1 MSTICGELSDY
12 TYNCNFPEAGG
23 ADDEILIIPHSR
35 INRSAGDNGFAR
47 DAANP
52 HIITDIHLK
61 VGEKASVFT
70 GKRNPNALTST
81 YTILD
86 FSSGYAHG
94 ATFNIYELSPSTA
107 NSIKALDQEK
117 VLVVLRTNQ
126 TNSVGNNRYKV
137 AGANVGLYL
146 AGAAYNSNE
155 NQGVIQV
162 SLAPQGDMLEPRPI
176 EFLFATDG
184 AITAAKYESL
194 KVAAPA
200 PPVIP

>member
-35 INRSAGDNGFAR
+35 IDRTAGDNGFTR

-52 HIITDIHLK
+52 HIIRDIHLK
-61 VGEKASVFT
+61 VGQKASVFT
-70 GKRNPNALTST
+70 GKRNPNAVSSA
-81 YTILD
+81 YTVQD
-86 FSSGYAHG
+86 FSSGYTHG
-94 ATFNIYELSPSTA
+94 ASLNIYELSPATA

-117 VLVVLRTNQ
+117 SMVILKTNQ
-126 TNSVGNNRYKV
+126 ANSVGNNRYKV
-137 AGANVGLYL
+137 AGANSGLYL
-146 AGAAYNSNE
+146 AEAPYNSNE
-155 NQGVIQV
+155 NQGVIPV
-162 SLAPQGDMLEPRPI
+162 TLAPGGDMLEPRPI
-176 EFLFATDG
+176 EFFFDTDS
-184 AITAAKYESL
+184 AITAAKYEAL